1 MAIAKAE
8 NTKDTDAAIFFGA
21 VLCVLLAFFAVERR
35 VAAYPSHRVAA
46 TTIAAAGVQKPEQIA
61 FTGTQTLRAPV
72 LFLSILVLFAAASLR
87 RIPYSVEYHRLRM
100 CPGLRYH
107 SPSMANAARS
117 RSTLRPHRIT
127 IAHGRFAHPCF
138 TFSPVTML
146 T

>member
-8 NTKDTDAAIFFGA
+8 NTKDTGAAIFFGG

-35 VAAYPSHRVAA
+35 VAAYLSHRVAA
-46 TTIAAAGVQKPEQIA
+46 TTIAAAGVQKPQQIA
-61 FTGTQTLRAPV
+61 FTETQTLRAAPV
-72 LFLSILVLFAAASLR
+72 LFLSILLLFAAASLR

-107 SPSMANAARS
+107 SPSMVNTARS

-138 TFSPVTML
+138 TFSPQQC
-146 T
+146 